1 MKIRNDFV
9 TNSSSSSFII
19 GREDYTDI
27 TVESVYQMIRKFYA
41 EYVIQLNKAFNYIK
55 DNIDP
60 KARFELTGNS
70 DNMYYQI
77 MYDRDMYE
85 DKKSD
90 KLAIFKLDLKL
101 DKMFGV
107 NTLDYLYEDEWR
119 KCNTYKNYER
129 YWIDKMSKSDN
140 NYFPHAPFTIFEF
153 GNSDVDILHYG
164 KYGVNEIKD
173 KDIKEDILYWYFNE
187 DEVEYK
193 TKQLN
198 ITKEQAPL
206 YILGKVCVSS
216 ESGNIPSY
224 VVNKLI
230 DVSRFSC
237 NHMG

>member
-19 GREDYTDI
+19 GKKDSTDI
-27 TVESVYQMIRKFYA
+27 TVESVYQMIKKFYA

-60 KARFELTGNS
+60 KARFKLTGNS
-70 DNMYYQI
+70 DRMYYKI
-77 MYDRDMYE
+77 MYDRNRYE
-85 DKKSD
+85 EKKGN
-90 KLAIFKLDLKL
+90 KLAPFELDSKL
-101 DKMFGV
+101 DKMFSV

-119 KCNTYKNYER
+119 KCNTYKNYKR
-129 YWIDKMSKSDN
+129 YWIDKMSKSES

-153 GNSDVDILHYG
+153 GNGDIDILHYG
-164 KYGVNEIKD
+164 KYYINEV
-173 KDIKEDILYWYFNE
+173 KDIEEDILYWYFNE

-224 VVNKLI
+224 VVNKLM
-230 DVSRFSC
+230 DVSGFSC

>member
-9 TNSSSSSFII
+9 TNSSSSSFVI
-19 GREDYTDI
+19 GKKDSTDI
-27 TVESVYQMIRKFYA
+27 TVESVYQMIKKFYA

-60 KARFELTGNS
+60 KARFELTG
-70 DNMYYQI
+70 DNDHMYYTI
-77 MYDRDMYE
+77 MYDRNKYE
-85 DKKSD
+85 EKKSN
-90 KLAIFKLDLKL
+90 KFAPFELDSKL

-107 NTLDYLYEDEWR
+107 STLDYLYEDEWR

-129 YWIDKMSKSDN
+129 YWIDKMSKSEN
-140 NYFPHAPFTIFEF
+140 KYFPHAPFTIFEF
-153 GNSDVDILHYG
+153 GNSDVEVLHHG
-164 KYGVNEIKD
+164 KYGFNEI
-173 KDIKEDILYWYFNE
+173 KDIKEDVLYWYFNE

-198 ITKEQAPL
+198 ITEEQAPL

-224 VVNKLI
+224 VVNKLRDI
-230 DVSRFSC
+230 SGFSC